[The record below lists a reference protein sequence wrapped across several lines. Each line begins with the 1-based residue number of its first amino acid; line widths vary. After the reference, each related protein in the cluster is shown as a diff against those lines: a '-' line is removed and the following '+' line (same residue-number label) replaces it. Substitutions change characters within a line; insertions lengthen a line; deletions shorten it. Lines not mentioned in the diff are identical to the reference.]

1 MFEAVNPPRRS
12 RRQQAFTLMAS
23 IIAHVAVTALLPILP
38 LLYFSDQ
45 LPKTP
50 GMIAF
55 VVTSAP
61 PPPPPPPPPPASPTQ
76 KPQSVKPDTPPTQ
89 PVAAAAPVEA
99 PATVEPERLPV
110 EPVRELAGIE
120 AGIAGGV
127 AGGIAGGVPMVPAPP
142 SAFTTD
148 PAGPRGRKYCGT
160 TPASQD

>member
-23 IIAHVAVTALLPILP
+23 IIAHVAVIALLLILP
-38 LLYFSDQ
+38 LLYFTDQ

-50 GMIAF
+50 DMIAF

-120 AGIAGGV
+120 GGIAGGV